1 MRNTKVLDDD
11 EELKRIFRFSRP
23 LQRRAIVTPSS
34 DAKVHETGDNGR
46 RRDSETAAER
56 DSCRGQRGRAQHT
69 LGKEEGQGE
78 RGEARQAEKGRITR
92 ESAVDRQRER
102 ESSTQR
108 RRKKR
113 RDRFE
118 LETETDSKTQ
128 QRQNQGSLPF
138 DGQRERPG
146 APGDPVLRLRP
157 RPPGELVEG
166 QLDQD

>member
-23 LQRRAIVTPSS
+23 LQRRTIVTPSS

-78 RGEARQAEKGRITR
+78 RGEARQAEKGRIVR

-102 ESSTQR
+102 EQHTET
-108 RRKKR
+108 KEETKR
-113 RDRFE
+113 PIRTRDRNRQQDTA
-118 LETETDSKTQ
+118 ETE
-128 QRQNQGSLPF
+128 P
-138 DGQRERPG
+138 GQP
-146 APGDPVLRLRP
+146 AL
-157 RPPGELVEG
+157 
-166 QLDQD
+166 

>member
-46 RRDSETAAER
+46 RSDSETAAER

-78 RGEARQAEKGRITR
+78 RGEARQAEKGRIVR

-102 ESSTQR
+102 EQHTET
-108 RRKKR
+108 KEETKR
-113 RDRFE
+113 PIRTRDRNRQQDTA
-118 LETETDSKTQ
+118 ETE
-128 QRQNQGSLPF
+128 P
-138 DGQRERPG
+138 GQP
-146 APGDPVLRLRP
+146 AL
-157 RPPGELVEG
+157 
-166 QLDQD
+166 

>member
-78 RGEARQAEKGRITR
+78 RGEARQAEKGRIVRGKEDR
-92 ESAVDRQRER
+92 ERAVDRQRER
-102 ESSTQR
+102 EQHTET
-108 RRKKR
+108 KEETKR
-113 RDRFE
+113 SIRTRDRNRQQDTA
-118 LETETDSKTQ
+118 ETE
-128 QRQNQGSLPF
+128 P
-138 DGQRERPG
+138 GQP
-146 APGDPVLRLRP
+146 AL
-157 RPPGELVEG
+157 
-166 QLDQD
+166 

>member
-69 LGKEEGQGE
+69 LGKDEGQGE
-78 RGEARQAEKGRITR
+78 RGEARQAEKGRIVR

-102 ESSTQR
+102 EQHTET
-108 RRKKR
+108 KEETKR
-113 RDRFE
+113 PIRTRDRNRQQDTA
-118 LETETDSKTQ
+118 ETE
-128 QRQNQGSLPF
+128 P
-138 DGQRERPG
+138 GQP
-146 APGDPVLRLRP
+146 AL
-157 RPPGELVEG
+157 
-166 QLDQD
+166 

>member
-46 RRDSETAAER
+46 RRDSETAVER

-78 RGEARQAEKGRITR
+78 RGEARQAEKGRIVR
-92 ESAVDRQRER
+92 ERAMDRQRER
-102 ESSTQR
+102 EQHTET
-108 RRKKR
+108 KEETKR
-113 RDRFE
+113 PIRTRDRNRQQDTA
-118 LETETDSKTQ
+118 ETE
-128 QRQNQGSLPF
+128 P
-138 DGQRERPG
+138 GQP
-146 APGDPVLRLRP
+146 AL
-157 RPPGELVEG
+157 
-166 QLDQD
+166 

>member
-78 RGEARQAEKGRITR
+78 RGDARQAEKGRIVR

-102 ESSTQR
+102 AAH
-108 RRKKR
+108 
-113 RDRFE
+113 RDEGRNE
-118 LETETDSKTQ
+118 ETDS
-128 QRQNQGSLPF
+128 N
-138 DGQRERPG
+138 
-146 APGDPVLRLRP
+146 
-157 RPPGELVEG
+157 
-166 QLDQD
+166 

>member
-1 MRNTKVLDDD
+1 MRNMKVLDDD

-78 RGEARQAEKGRITR
+78 RGEARQAEKGRIVR

-102 ESSTQR
+102 EQHTET
-108 RRKKR
+108 KEETKR
-113 RDRFE
+113 PIRTRDRNRQQDTA
-118 LETETDSKTQ
+118 ETE
-128 QRQNQGSLPF
+128 P
-138 DGQRERPG
+138 GQP
-146 APGDPVLRLRP
+146 AL
-157 RPPGELVEG
+157 
-166 QLDQD
+166 

>member
-1 MRNTKVLDDD
+1 MQGTDREAEPSTHSGR
-11 EELKRIFRFSRP
+11 KR
-23 LQRRAIVTPSS
+23 
-34 DAKVHETGDNGR
+34 GR
-46 RRDSETAAER
+46 ESEGMPGR
-56 DSCRGQRGRAQHT
+56 LRKGGSRGRARWT
-69 LGKEEGQGE
+69 
-78 RGEARQAEKGRITR
+78 
-92 ESAVDRQRER
+92 DRER